1 MKPRTI
7 AELEAGLEA
16 IRRSPADHGR
26 VEMIVRRPRVG
37 QREMLNVGELDIVNG
52 LIGDNWPTRDSSRSP
67 DRAPHPEKQLTIMN
81 ARVIAL
87 LEESRERWPLTGDQL
102 FVDLDLSEANM
113 RPGTRLQLG
122 SAIIEIT
129 AWPHTGCHKFS
140 ERFGVNATRFVNSPV
155 GTALRLRG
163 LNAKVV
169 QSGLV
174 QVGDLVT
181 KVETDHQ

>member
-1 MKPRTI
+1 M

-16 IRRSPADHGR
+16 IRQSPADHGR

-37 QREMLNVGELDIVNG
+37 QREMLNVGEIDTVNG
-52 LIGDNWPTRDSSRSP
+52 LIGDNWPTRDSSRP
-67 DRAPHPEKQLTIMN
+67 ANRPAHPEKQLTIMN

-87 LEESRERWPLTGDQL
+87 LAESRDRWPLTGDQL
-102 FVDLDLSEANM
+102 FVDLDLSETNM
-113 RPGTRLQLG
+113 RPGTRLRLG

-129 AWPHTGCHKFS
+129 AAPHTGCHKFT
-140 ERFGVNATRFVNSPV
+140 EHFGVNATKFVNSPV
-155 GTALRLRG
+155 GTELHLRG

-174 QVGDLVT
+174 QVGDPVT
-181 KVETDHQ
+181 KVERHQQ